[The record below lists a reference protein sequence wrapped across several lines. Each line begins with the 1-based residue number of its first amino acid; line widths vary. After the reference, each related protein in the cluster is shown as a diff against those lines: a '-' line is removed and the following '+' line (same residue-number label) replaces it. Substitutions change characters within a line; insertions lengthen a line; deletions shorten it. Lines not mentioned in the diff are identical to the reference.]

1 MSTSPSLPWWG
12 WAFFIYVVLNVF
24 LRMDVGFVL
33 PLVLGIGAAAV
44 LGGRRRAAR
53 GHQGASRPIPPAQPP
68 QGPTPGPS
76 PWATSSPPPGPS
88 PTDDPSPWGG
98 GRPGAAGPGPGPEP
112 DMPRIEI
119 PRYPDGDQPASAR
132 PSSYPSSYPSA
143 YPSSAAS
150 PSTDPVVS
158 LGQLHLGR
166 CSRDLH
172 VAATTGTGD
181 DVRRV
186 LDELAEQVQRLLTQ
200 LGGAGALP
208 GSGRKEFEAG
218 LRRLQRDVLAAR
230 GEDPAGARVAR
241 VVRSA
246 SGMGQTGRYE

>member
-1 MSTSPSLPWWG
+1 MSTFPSLPWWG
-12 WAFFIYVVLNVF
+12 WAFFIYFVLNVF

-44 LGGRRRAAR
+44 LGKGRRPTRAR
-53 GHQGASRPIPPAQPP
+53 PGASSPIPPAQPP

-76 PWATSSPPPGPS
+76 PWTTSSPPPGPT
-88 PTDDPSPWGG
+88 PTDDPSPWVG
-98 GRPGAAGPGPGPEP
+98 GRPGAAGPGSEP

-119 PRYPDGDQPASAR
+119 PRYPDGIQPST
-132 PSSYPSSYPSA
+132 A

-172 VAATTGTGD
+172 VAATAGTGD

-186 LDELAEQVQRLLTQ
+186 LDELAEQVERLLTQ

-246 SGMGQTGRYE
+246 AAMGQTGRYE